1 MARSKAFA
9 VVLCVIAGA
18 LLCGCHRGKQ
28 YSMAPVHG
36 QVTFQG
42 KPVGGATLT
51 FLCVG
56 APRPAIGTTDEA
68 GNYQLTTFQPNDGA
82 IIGEHV
88 VTVNIYGEQPDEEA
102 LEASAKGKS
111 QSQAIA
117 DAMKKTIQQ
126 NKKVAKTA
134 PAIPAKYKER
144 RTSDLRKEVVAG
156 ENVINI
162 ELAN

>member
-1 MARSKAFA
+1 MAQTKAFA

-18 LLCGCHRGKQ
+18 LVCGCHRGQ
-28 YSMAPVHG
+28 RFSMAPVHG

-51 FLCVG
+51 FLCAG
-56 APRPAIGTTDEA
+56 APRLAIGTTDEG
-68 GNYQLTTFQPNDGA
+68 GNYTLTTFQPSDGA

-88 VTVNIYGEQPDEEA
+88 VTVNFYGSQPDEEA
-102 LEASAKGKS
+102 LEKSAKGKS

-117 DAMKKTIQQ
+117 EAMKKTLEQ
-126 NKKVAKTA
+126 NKKIAKTA

-162 ELAN
+162 ELGK